1 VTVYTSI
8 VRLAQTLVVHVAHA
22 LAHTVLAR
30 LKVARMPH
38 DVAEGAHV
46 AQVALARKLQRP
58 IIQVARAVLART
70 EIDARSLHVL
80 VARIR
85 LSQLLRQLELLRL
98 QHSDLR
104 RRIDLDPLSSFRPL
118 FSLLLFTI
126 IPNMA
131 ITLKKK

>member
-1 VTVYTSI
+1 
-8 VRLAQTLVVHVAHA
+8 
-22 LAHTVLAR
+22 
-30 LKVARMPH
+30 MPH

-126 IPNMA
+126 IPDMA